1 MVAAT
6 YIGGDC
12 TSKSYLLIKYLWI
25 KLTSKRIFFDG
36 TTSFVVDGGCT
47 VANGRMR
54 SVRCSERQSNHSVS
68 RRLVFPYSRH
78 TLTLWLH
85 MIILELEVF
94 WSTILVLA
102 SNCNLPFIASIPS
115 LSFALQVTISTV
127 SEMKQV
133 QVQCKRCIYHTRT
146 FVTCTPW
153 KKKPSILVFFNVE
166 GGRGLL
172 RERIPQLR
180 HAASL

>member
-12 TSKSYLLIKYLWI
+12 TSKSFLLIKYLWI

-36 TTSFVVDGGCT
+36 STSCVVDGGCT

-133 QVQCKRCIYHTRT
+133 QVQCKRCIYHTKDLCNMHT
-146 FVTCTPW
+146 VE
-153 KKKPSILVFFNVE
+153 KKTINSCLFQ
-166 GGRGLL
+166 R
-172 RERIPQLR
+172 
-180 HAASL
+180 

>member
-1 MVAAT
+1 
-6 YIGGDC
+6 
-12 TSKSYLLIKYLWI
+12 
-25 KLTSKRIFFDG
+25 
-36 TTSFVVDGGCT
+36 
-47 VANGRMR
+47 
-54 SVRCSERQSNHSVS
+54 
-68 RRLVFPYSRH
+68 
-78 TLTLWLH
+78 

-102 SNCNLPFIASIPS
+102 SNCNLPFIPSIPS
-115 LSFALQVTISTV
+115 LSFALQVTISIV

-146 FVTCTPW
+146 FVTCTVE
-153 KKKPSILVFFNVE
+153 KKTSILVFFNVKR
-166 GGRGLL
+166 GRGLL